1 MMSPHRHLAAP
12 GTSPAV
18 VRAGEAD
25 LDVLSQVIAD
35 AFHDLAPS
43 RWLIADPGA
52 RRQLFP
58 GYFRLCLEPA
68 LASGT
73 VHTTAGRT
81 ATALWIPSGQ
91 DAPDGYDI
99 RLAAVTNPWTSR
111 FVAFDA
117 ALDRHHP
124 AGVPHCHLAILA
136 VHPDQQGLG
145 VGTALLHAGHAT
157 LDDEGVAAYLEASGP
172 RSRRLYLAHGYTDHG
187 PSIQLPGGPLMHPMW
202 RPPYVRTARSDL
214 VSDQVQMSATQ
225 RDCRPGLDRARPDRS
240 VG

>member
-1 MMSPHRHLAAP
+1 MSPHRHPAAP

-43 RWLIADPGA
+43 RWLIPDPGA
-52 RRQLFP
+52 RREIFP
-58 GYFRLCLEPA
+58 GYFRLYLEHA

-73 VHTTAGRT
+73 VHTTTGRT
-81 ATALWIPSGQ
+81 AAALWIPSGQ

-99 RLAAVTNPWTSR
+99 RLAAVTSPWTSR

-124 AGVPHCHLAILA
+124 TGIAHCHLAILA
-136 VHPDQQGLG
+136 VHPDQQGRG
-145 VGTALLHAGHAT
+145 IGTTLLHAGHAT
-157 LDDEGVAAYLEASGP
+157 LDNESVPAYLEASGP
-172 RSRRLYLAHGYTDHG
+172 RSRRLYLTHGYTDQW
-187 PSIQLPGGPLMHPMW
+187 PPIQLPGGPLMHPMW
-202 RPPYVRTARSDL
+202 RSPYVRTAWR
-214 VSDQVQMSATQ
+214 
-225 RDCRPGLDRARPDRS
+225 DRAPDRLDGS
-240 VG
+240 GGE

>member
-25 LDVLSQVIAD
+25 LDVLSQVIAG

-43 RWLIADPGA
+43 RWLIPDPEG

-58 GYFRLCLEPA
+58 GYFRLYLEHA

-73 VHTTAGRT
+73 VHTTTGRT
-81 ATALWIPSGQ
+81 AAALWIPSGQ

-99 RLAAVTNPWTSR
+99 RLAAVTSPWTSR

-124 AGVPHCHLAILA
+124 VGVRHHHLAILA
-136 VHPDQQGLG
+136 VHPDQQGRG

-157 LDDEGVAAYLEASGP
+157 LDDEGVPAYLEASGP
-172 RSRRLYLAHGYTDHG
+172 RSRRLYLSHDYTDHG
-187 PSIQLPGGPLMHPMW
+187 PPIQLPDGPLMYPMW
-202 RPPYVRTARSDL
+202 RPPHVRTDRSDL

-225 RDCRPGLDRARPDRS
+225 HDCRPGLDRVRPDGS
-240 VG
+240 AG

>member
-1 MMSPHRHLAAP
+1 MSPRRRPAAHGP
-12 GTSPAV
+12 GPAV
-18 VRAGEAD
+18 VRADEAD

-43 RWLIADPGA
+43 RWLITDPEG

-58 GYFRLCLEPA
+58 GYFRLYLEHA

-81 ATALWIPSGQ
+81 AAALWIPSGQ
-91 DAPDGYDI
+91 DAPDGYDM
-99 RLAAVTNPWTSR
+99 RLAAVTSPWTSR

-124 AGVPHCHLAILA
+124 AGIPHRHLAILA

-145 VGTALLHAGHAT
+145 VGTALLHVGHAT
-157 LDDEGVAAYLEASGP
+157 LDDEGVPAYLEASGP
-172 RSRRLYLAHGYTDHG
+172 RRRRLYLPHGYTDNG
-187 PSIQLPGGPLMHPMW
+187 PPIQLPGGPLMHPMW
-202 RPPYVRTARSDL
+202 RSCHVRTARSDL
-214 VSDQVQMSATQ
+214 IPDQVQMSATQ

-240 VG
+240 AG

>member
-25 LDVLSQVIAD
+25 LDVLSQVIAG

-43 RWLIADPGA
+43 RWLIADPEG

-58 GYFRLCLEPA
+58 GYFRLYLEHA

-81 ATALWIPSGQ
+81 AAALWIPSGQ
-91 DAPDGYDI
+91 DAPDGYDM
-99 RLAAVTNPWTSR
+99 RLAAVTSPWTSR

-117 ALDRHHP
+117 ALDRHHQ

-136 VHPDQQGLG
+136 VHPDQQGRG
-145 VGTALLHAGHAT
+145 IGTALLHAGHAT

-202 RPPYVRTARSDL
+202 RSPYIRTAWR
-214 VSDQVQMSATQ
+214 
-225 RDCRPGLDRARPDRS
+225 DRAPDRLDGS
-240 VG
+240 GGE